1 MLAEDPV
8 EDMVVDGRYRILRKL
23 GEGGMSIVYE
33 VQHLKLNRSFALKQ
47 LLPRLVHHEEAL
59 QRFEREAELLASLRH
74 PHVVDI
80 TDWVLMPD
88 GTPCMILEFLHG
100 ASLNVRIQRE
110 PLPWEEIA
118 WMGDQAMSALALA
131 HRIGITHRDLKPENI
146 YISIDDAGDERVKL
160 LDFGIS
166 KLRGMGGLSG
176 IHSMLGT
183 PSYMS
188 PEQASGNNDVGPETD
203 VWAMGAILYEM
214 ATQRVA
220 FDADGLAETLVK
232 ITSSEPDPILAF
244 RPDASPAFVELIERA
259 LSRDPERRIT
269 TIEELR
275 NGLRTACEPRASRTS
290 SPVIGTRR
298 LTPIPIPVVE
308 PSVRPTPYPVAGVV
322 VAQRPSRWMWWGVGL
337 LLAVAVTLLNVFLV
351 R

>member
-1 MLAEDPV
+1 
-8 EDMVVDGRYRILRKL
+8 MVVDGRYRILRKL
-23 GEGGMSIVYE
+23 GEGGMSLVYE
-33 VQHLKLNRSFALKQ
+33 VQHIKLNRSFALKQ
-47 LLPRLVHHEEAL
+47 LLPRLLHHDEAI

-80 TDWVLMPD
+80 TDWVYLAD

-110 PLPWEEIA
+110 QLPWEEIA
-118 WMGDQAMSALALA
+118 RMGDQAMSALALA
-131 HRIGITHRDLKPENI
+131 HRMGITHRDLKPENI
-146 YISIDDAGDERVKL
+146 FVSIDDSGDERLKI

-220 FDADGLAETLVK
+220 FEADGLAETLVK
-232 ITSSEPDPILAF
+232 ITTSEPDPIRAF
-244 RPDASPAFVELIERA
+244 RPDASAAFVDLIERA
-259 LSRDPERRIT
+259 LSRDPERRIV

-275 NGLRTACEPRASRTS
+275 EGLKTSWEPRTTRAST
-290 SPVIGTRR
+290 PVGTRK
-298 LTPIPIPVVE
+298 LTPLPMPVAE
-308 PSVRPTPYPVAGVV
+308 QSVRPTPYPITGVV
-322 VAQRPSRWMWWGVGL
+322 VAPQPSRGIWWVVGL
-337 LLAVAVTLLNVFLV
+337 MIAIAITLLNVFVL